1 MDEYQL
7 RQSIIDEEH
16 LRLLSIFHYISGAIT
31 LAISL
36 FIFVEAFLFFS
47 IFSRIADYGTIT
59 SISFDRGR
67 FDPMFFSMFR
77 YIFIVI
83 FIITFIFGIAQI
95 FSGKFLRDKTHKTF
109 SFVIAIICLLSFP
122 YGTIL
127 GVMTIIV
134 LNRNSVVE
142 LYRKKQQESM
152 GIQI

>member
-1 MDEYQL
+1 MDEYQF

-16 LRLLSIFHYISGAIT
+16 LKLLSIFYYISGGIT

-36 FIFVEAFLFFS
+36 FIFVESFLLFS
-47 IFSRIADYGTIT
+47 IFSHVAEYGTYT
-59 SISFDRGR
+59 SVAVGRGE
-67 FDPMFFSMFR
+67 FNPMFFSVFR
-77 YIFIVI
+77 YLFIFL
-83 FIITFIFGIAQI
+83 FILTLIFGIAQI
-95 FSGKFLRDKTHKTF
+95 ISGKFLRDKTHKTF
-109 SFVIAIICLLSFP
+109 SFVVAIICLLSFP